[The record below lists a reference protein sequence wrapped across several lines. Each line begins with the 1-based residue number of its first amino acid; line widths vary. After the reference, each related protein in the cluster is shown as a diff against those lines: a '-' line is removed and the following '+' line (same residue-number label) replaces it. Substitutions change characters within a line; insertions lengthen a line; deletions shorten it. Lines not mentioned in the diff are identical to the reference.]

1 MLDTR
6 KCILGGRRE
15 EEEEEEEEVLECSRR

>member
-6 KCILGGRRE
+6 KCILRGRRE